1 MKEELDYKKLLGHKI
16 RQIRKVLC
24 LTQEEFC
31 NAIELEVTNL
41 SNIENGKSLPSTST
55 LIKIKNAFKIVPNE
69 FWDFIDWNDTGK
81 SQLDIEIQEYSAT
94 LSKEMKIHVLEIL
107 KNLKENS

>member
-1 MKEELDYKKLLGHKI
+1 MDDLEKYKQIISHKI
-16 RQIRKVLC
+16 RQLRKSQG

-31 NAIELEVTNL
+31 DKIDIEIPTF

-55 LIKIKNAFKIVPNE
+55 LIKIKKTFKIEPNE

-94 LSKEMKIHVLEIL
+94 LSNEMKIHVLEIL